1 MLNIYFIIEYKSCL
15 YNRMYN
21 YHTDNLF
28 TTYLYPTT
36 DILNFLEVF
45 FCEKNVNTC
54 ICHFFLYVIIYCV
67 YVK

>member
-45 FCEKNVNTC
+45 FAKKMSILAFVIFFVRNYILC
-54 ICHFFLYVIIYCV
+54 IC
-67 YVK
+67 